1 MKLSTKLTLLVLVA
15 VLLPLLGLG
24 SVVYVMQ
31 KQVTAERLQQQLQQ
45 QGTSAI
51 HHIRDHLLENYRDL
65 GLVTGSST
73 LRPHVWTPEYGLN
86 RYLASFPMYDALVY
100 TDRNGKLIAHAGSPL
115 LTEGDA
121 SLEHAA
127 ADWHKAAQAGAK
139 IIDRATPKQGA
150 MPRYL
155 IFARQVS
162 DPGVVHG
169 WVFAQIN
176 SEKFVDLIQETK
188 IGKTGHI
195 TLFNRN
201 GILIGHPNKSR
212 YGFDMSHY
220 PIMRKPVLE
229 GVGDPGNFFVSGD
242 GREKWGLTIML
253 PDHPDLADLGWG
265 VIADQTRK
273 ELYEPA
279 LDLLKTILLG
289 ATIFGIVF
297 VLCGI
302 VFARRLIRPVFEI
315 NRSLNSFFAYLSGKA
330 EAPAHLKI
338 AGNDEFAQIA
348 KAIDQSTQAAEASIR
363 RAREVEALR
372 DETLNRLNA
381 VLQTALD
388 GYWLVDHEG
397 RLLDVNESAAA
408 MLGYARE
415 AMIGLSVKDID
426 TIDTPDEIRARTE
439 RMLKSGGERFE
450 SKHRKQSGEII
461 DIEASISLL
470 PDGSAFVVFVHDITQ
485 SKRANL
491 ALQESETTFRTL
503 FEGSSDAIL
512 LIDSTGVFVEC
523 NQAALELLKMTRE
536 QFLLSPLARI
546 SPKFQPDGRRSAASA
561 PEMIA
566 LAYSKGLHR
575 FDWTCI
581 NAEGEEFIVE
591 VSLMPIAIKG
601 QTLLHVSWRDMTKR
615 KQMEEQIRQL
625 AFYDTL
631 TGLPNRR
638 LLQDR
643 LSLALATS
651 KRNDVY
657 GALLFLDLDN
667 FKPLNDAYGHDVGD
681 LLLIEAARRLKNC
694 VRAIDTVARFGG
706 DEFVVVISALE
717 PTLDKSVEQAR
728 KVAEKVRDAL
738 SETYVLARAGQ
749 DPSAPPIEHHCTVS
763 IGVEMFFNHTESCE
777 KLMKRADAAM
787 YRAKE
792 GGRNRIQFNDLI
804 DQANGIVQQYANL
817 DSHSR
822 RLLKS
827 DTCH

>member
-24 SVVYVMQ
+24 SVVYIQQ
-31 KQVTAERLQQQLQQ
+31 KQVTAERLQQQLEQ

-51 HHIRDHLLENYRDL
+51 HQISDHLLENYRDL
-65 GLVTGSST
+65 ALVAGSST

-100 TDRNGKLIAHAGSPL
+100 TDPNGKLIALAGSPL

-121 SLEHAA
+121 SIGQAA
-127 ADWHKAAQAGAK
+127 ADWHKAAQAGVK
-139 IIDRATPKQGA
+139 IIDRATPKPGT

-162 DPGVVHG
+162 DPGVVRG

-176 SEKFVDLIQETK
+176 SEKLVELIQETK
-188 IGKTGHI
+188 IGQTGHI

-212 YGFDMSHY
+212 YGYDMSHY

-242 GREKWGLTIML
+242 GREKWGLTLML
-253 PDHPDLADLGWG
+253 PDHPDLADLRWG
-265 VIADQTRK
+265 IIADQTRN
-273 ELYEPA
+273 ELHEPA

-289 ATIFGIVF
+289 ATLFGIVF

-302 VFARRLIRPVFEI
+302 VFARRLIAPVVEI
-315 NRSLNSFFAYLSGKA
+315 NWSLNSFFAYLSGKT
-330 EAPAHLKI
+330 EAPVHLKI

-348 KAIDQSTQAAEASIR
+348 KAIDRSIQAAETNIR
-363 RAREVEALR
+363 HAREVEARR
-372 DETLNRLNA
+372 DEALDRLNA
-381 VLQTALD
+381 ILQTARD
-388 GYWLVDHEG
+388 GYWLVDLEG
-397 RLLDVNESAAA
+397 RLLDVNDSAVA
-408 MLGYARE
+408 MLGYTRKALLDLR
-415 AMIGLSVKDID
+415 VQDID
-426 TIDTPDEIRARTE
+426 AIETPADIRARTE
-439 RMLKSGGERFE
+439 RMLKSGGEHFE

-470 PDGSAFVVFVHDITQ
+470 PDRSAFVVFVRDITQ
-485 SKRANL
+485 RKRANL

-523 NQAALELLKMTRE
+523 NQAALDLLKMPRE

-546 SPKFQPDGRRSAASA
+546 SPEFQPDGRRSAESA
-561 PEMIA
+561 REMIA
-566 LAYSKGLHR
+566 LAHSRGLHR

-581 NAEGEEFIVE
+581 NSEGKEFIVE

-601 QTLLHVSWRDMTKR
+601 QAFLHVSWRDMTER

-638 LLQDR
+638 LLHDR

-651 KRNDVY
+651 KRRDVY

-681 LLLIEAARRLKNC
+681 LLLIEAARRLKSC

-717 PTLDKSVEQAR
+717 PTLDKSVAQVR
-728 KVAEKVRDAL
+728 KIAEKVRDAL

-749 DPSAPPIEHHCTVS
+749 DPTAPPIEHHCTVS
-763 IGVEMFFNHTESCE
+763 IGVEMFFNHTDCSEE
-777 KLMKRADAAM
+777 LMKRADAAM

-792 GGRNRIQFNDLI
+792 AGRNRIQFNDS
-804 DQANGIVQQYANL
+804 V
-817 DSHSR
+817 
-822 RLLKS
+822 
-827 DTCH
+827 